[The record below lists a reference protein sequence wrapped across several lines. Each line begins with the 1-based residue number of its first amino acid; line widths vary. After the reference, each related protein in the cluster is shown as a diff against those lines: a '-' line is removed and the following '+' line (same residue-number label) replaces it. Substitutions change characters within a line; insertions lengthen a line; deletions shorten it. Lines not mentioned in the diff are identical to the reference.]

1 MQVPHLKA
9 RRVPLLVLVPVL
21 ALVLAA
27 VPAQAGTGAASA
39 PAKPAPHKAAAKH
52 HHPRP
57 GPPLTTVSIE
67 RAFPGEPVPSGFIG
81 LSFEVGN
88 LAQLAGYADNGD
100 LVTLLR
106 SLGPGVL
113 RFGGVTADKNVAWV
127 DARTPR
133 PAWASAVIDE
143 GDLRAL
149 GQLAARSGWR
159 VLLTLNLGHFE
170 PEAAAREAAAAKAA
184 LGPWLE
190 GLELGNE
197 PNAYGRQGLREEP
210 WTFLQYDSQVATYR
224 SAIEALAPGV
234 PIVGPDVSGSSA
246 FETWGLGM
254 VVNQPPVLLTG
265 HHYPLSC
272 QGPPTPTIERLLS
285 PQIRAL
291 EVVSLQRYLS
301 IAQAGEIPF
310 RLDEANSVSCGGVP
324 GISNTFAGALWAAA
338 YVSEAMSIGIDGINL
353 HGNPDNCLGYAPLC
367 APTQQAIETGAL
379 VPQPEWYAL
388 LDAEGADRRPS
399 AHDHPRDAPRAQPP
413 GHHLP
418 RSQRVAAGRGRR
430 RRSSRH
436 LQGLPAPGGRQGLP
450 LRAAAPAHGA
460 RPELVVGGS
469 PRRHGGGGRRHLDG
483 TRDAPGGARQ
493 GRRDHAR
500 GRAEPR
506 DAAVD
511 RTVDRVAR
519 GPGEACDP
527 AVRSSKRTP
536 APSKVGVRVVEGG

>member
-1 MQVPHLKA
+1 M
-9 RRVPLLVLVPVL
+9 
-21 ALVLAA
+21 
-27 VPAQAGTGAASA
+27 
-39 PAKPAPHKAAAKH
+39 
-52 HHPRP
+52 
-57 GPPLTTVSIE
+57 
-67 RAFPGEPVPSGFIG
+67 
-81 LSFEVGN
+81 
-88 LAQLAGYADNGD
+88 
-100 LVTLLR
+100 
-106 SLGPGVL
+106 
-113 RFGGVTADKNVAWV
+113 TADKNVAWV

-197 PNAYGRQGLREEP
+197 PNAYGRQGQREEP
-210 WTFLQYDSQVATYR
+210 WTFLQYDSQVAAYR
-224 SAIEALAPGV
+224 AAIEALAPGV
-234 PIVGPDVSGSSA
+234 PIAGPDVSGSSA

-353 HGNPDNCLGYAPLC
+353 HGNPDNCLGYTPLC

-388 LDAEGADRRPS
+388 LMLKGLIGDRPL
-399 AHDHPRDAPRAQPP
+399 ATTLGTLHGHNLQVTTFLAPNGSLQAVVVDDDPP
-413 GHHLP
+413 G
-418 RSQRVAAGRGRR
+418 
-430 RRSSRH
+430 SSRAY
-436 LQGLPAPGGRQGLP
+436 LRLEVGKGYRYARLLP
-450 LRAAAPAHGA
+450 LTA
-460 RPELVVGGS
+460 
-469 PRRHGGGGRRHLDG
+469 
-483 TRDAPGGARQ
+483 
-493 GRRDHAR
+493 
-500 GRAEPR
+500 
-506 DAAVD
+506 
-511 RTVDRVAR
+511 
-519 GPGEACDP
+519 
-527 AVRSSKRTP
+527 P
-536 APSKVGVRVVEGG
+536 APSSLSGVRLAGTAVAAAGTWTAPATLQGVRAKGGAITLAVGPSRAMLLSIEQ